1 MAKINVLDKDVMLYS
16 VKTENYISITDIA
29 KYKNPAAPA
38 DIVKNWLRSKNT
50 IELLGLWE
58 RIHNPDFNYISLRG
72 NAVLR
77 WEYLPGSTVYLVWS
91 QSRDDSDFNSDQ
103 LPFEFDEDMNHMFRV
118 FPHDIFLLKL
128 SYRIPI

>member
-58 RIHNPDFNYISLRG
+58 RIHNPDFK
-72 NAVLR
+72 
-77 WEYLPGSTVYLVWS
+77 LV
-91 QSRDDSDFNSDQ
+91 
-103 LPFEFDEDMNHMFRV
+103 EFDQFRNEAGYNHFVLSPKKWIESTNAIGIQSKSGRYGGTFAHV
-118 FPHDIFLLKL
+118 DSQLGETDYKKSKL
-128 SYRIPI
+128 